1 MTMMVRM
8 MMMMMMMT
16 TRWGMFTILCR
27 KSCRL
32 FVALATTTNAAL
44 FIFASFTVDDV
55 DDDDDNDDDD
65 DHDDDHDDH
74 DDHQNGPKIQIFKDV
89 PDHF

>member
-65 DHDDDHDDH
+65 DHDDDHDCLSH
-74 DDHQNGPKIQIFKDV
+74 SLQQLLC
-89 PDHF
+89 